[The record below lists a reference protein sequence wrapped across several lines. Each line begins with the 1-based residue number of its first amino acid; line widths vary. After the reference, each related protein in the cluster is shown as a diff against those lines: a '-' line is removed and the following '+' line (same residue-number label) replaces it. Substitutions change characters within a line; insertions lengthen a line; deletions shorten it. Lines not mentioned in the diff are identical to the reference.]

1 MLWHLQKK
9 IIGASPSSKLDCCL
23 ANITEVCVSNSLES
37 RGQEDTPAMPI
48 PMSTRQ
54 IILTA
59 SIAGGAILLIAWGC
73 AVVFFCVRSRQRRRK
88 PTNTL
93 GPPRIRND
101 ARPFYLLPPRASLI
115 EAATSGQEV
124 WPSSRQDS
132 VLDPFLRLREDDL
145 TNIVAAV
152 MGSPLVP
159 TNQTPSP
166 SPDPEPRLV
175 SVANSEPVATPILPS
190 RRNSCSSIDARTTT
204 LRSAVSTPALPA
216 KSFSAT
222 ASQSSASGD
231 DPSWPPTP
239 DTAAGKPVSYWQR
252 VGETKGIRRDR
263 PRLRP
268 STGDGSPRVKNWLER
283 TPRQLERTAPATRR
297 AVSVGH

>member
-1 MLWHLQKK
+1 M
-9 IIGASPSSKLDCCL
+9 
-23 ANITEVCVSNSLES
+23 
-37 RGQEDTPAMPI
+37 PAM

-59 SIAGGAILLIAWGC
+59 SMAGGAILLIAWGC

-93 GPPRIRND
+93 VKGGRRAKGAGGRGTLDNESLDSVTVRVSDIEFHLDLSPDIECPAPDYTEAEGPPRVRND

-124 WPSSRQDS
+124 WPSSRQES

-145 TNIVAAV
+145 ANIVAAV

-166 SPDPEPRLV
+166 DPEPRLA
-175 SVANSEPVATPILPS
+175 SVADVEPVATPILPS
-190 RRNSCSSIDARTTT
+190 RRNSCSSIDARATT

-222 ASQSSASGD
+222 N
-231 DPSWPPTP
+231 PTP
-239 DTAAGKPVSYWQR
+239 LRDSQYPTGKESERRR
-252 VGETKGIRRDR
+252 VYAVIVLVYVLPPAMALHELGIGSNARR
-263 PRLRP
+263 
-268 STGDGSPRVKNWLER
+268 GS
-283 TPRQLERTAPATRR
+283 
-297 AVSVGH
+297 